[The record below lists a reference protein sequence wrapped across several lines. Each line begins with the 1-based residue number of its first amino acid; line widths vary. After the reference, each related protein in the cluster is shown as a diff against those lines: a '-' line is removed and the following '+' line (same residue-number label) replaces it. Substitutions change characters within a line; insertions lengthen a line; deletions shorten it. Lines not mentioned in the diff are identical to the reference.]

1 MPCSEGCEECDD
13 GSPCVYK
20 VKTTPRIILITIDG
34 VAAMLSLVIG
44 AMVFIFRE
52 SKVTLLAEIASRV
65 LIYLDYILKKSRGFR
80 LGCKYNRKRKFG
92 NGLVKWYVVLFSGRY
107 KTQGHRSYRGPFL
120 EAPGNYRAR

>member
-52 SKVTLLAEIASRV
+52 SKVNLLAEIASRV
-65 LIYLDYILKKSRGFR
+65 LIYLYYILKNRGD
-80 LGCKYNRKRKFG
+80 
-92 NGLVKWYVVLFSGRY
+92 SGWDANIIENESSE
-107 KTQGHRSYRGPFL
+107 TDL
-120 EAPGNYRAR
+120 